1 MYPIA
6 NKLNILRSKSMFV
19 GDANTKPLML
29 YLKDLML
36 RIPDRRGKQPGG
48 SDEDSDD
55 DEYGYWVYK
64 ITGRNRSWTV
74 LTTLH
79 KYLGKLYFL
88 NKELQAN

>member
-1 MYPIA
+1 VA
-6 NKLNILRSKSMFV
+6 NN
-19 GDANTKPLML
+19 
-29 YLKDLML
+29 
-36 RIPDRRGKQPGG
+36 PGG

>member
-1 MYPIA
+1 VA
-6 NKLNILRSKSMFV
+6 NN
-19 GDANTKPLML
+19 
-29 YLKDLML
+29 
-36 RIPDRRGKQPGG
+36 PGG

-79 KYLGKLYFL
+79 KYSISASYTSLIKNFRPIR
-88 NKELQAN
+88 N